1 MHALSAAAL
10 VASAFVCFAAGAALP
25 AAAAPQA
32 LGVMASN
39 GPVPL
44 ACAGGECRA
53 EVTAFCLQEARSV
66 PPEATA
72 YEPVG
77 SASMR
82 LVLSRADGSAVTLD
96 AGKHARISSR
106 RGFTAVSIAVPHAFL
121 AQHGAVSASVEIGP
135 NVTVAPVAVANDPAP
150 QSEDELALAAGPIR
164 QIAAERLE
172 QGAAAD
178 AARLTPRLINGLPRQ
193 DEETAEIRNGLW
205 DVAIGSADLAAEPKG
220 MAMAR
225 RSYEGCQA
233 ALETGYMKNMRHC
246 LELQHGEMM
255 IERNHA
261 FWREIQP
268 GS

>member
-10 VASAFVCFAAGAALP
+10 AASAFVAVAAGAAAP

-53 EVTAFCLQEARSV
+53 EVTAFCLQEARPV

-77 SASMR
+77 PASMR

-96 AGKHARISSR
+96 AGKHAWISSR
-106 RGFTAVSIAVPHAFL
+106 RGFTAVSIAVPHALL

-135 NVTVAPVAVANDPAP
+135 NVTVAPVAVAGDPAP

-164 QIAAERLE
+164 QIAADRLE

-178 AARLTPRLINGLPRQ
+178 AARLTQRLINALPGQ
-193 DEETAEIRNGLW
+193 DEEAAEIRNGLW
-205 DVAIGSADLAAEPKG
+205 DVAVGPTTSADPKG
-220 MAMAR
+220 LAMAR

-261 FWREIQP
+261 FWREIEP

>member
-1 MHALSAAAL
+1 MHAFFAAAL
-10 VASAFVCFAAGAALP
+10 ASSALIAVAAGSASP

-32 LGVMASN
+32 LGLMASK

-44 ACAGGECRA
+44 ACSGGECRA

-66 PPEATA
+66 PSEGTA

-77 SASMR
+77 SGPMR
-82 LVLSRADGSAVTLD
+82 LVLTRADGSTVTLN
-96 AGKHARISSR
+96 AAEHARLSSR
-106 RGFTAVSIAVPHAFL
+106 RGFTAMSIAVPHALL
-121 AQHGAVSASVEIGP
+121 ARHAAVSASVEIGP
-135 NVTVAPVAVANDPAP
+135 EVTLAPVAVAGDPTP
-150 QSEDELALAAGPIR
+150 QSEDELALAAGPFR
-164 QIAAERLE
+164 KIATDRLE

-178 AARLTPRLINGLPRQ
+178 AARLTQRLINALPRQ
-193 DEETAEIRNGLW
+193 DEETAEIRSGLW
-205 DVAIGSADLAAEPKG
+205 DVAIGSTRPAADPKG
-220 MAMAR
+220 LAMAR

-233 ALETGYMKNMRHC
+233 ALETGYMKKMRHC

-261 FWREIQP
+261 FWREIGA